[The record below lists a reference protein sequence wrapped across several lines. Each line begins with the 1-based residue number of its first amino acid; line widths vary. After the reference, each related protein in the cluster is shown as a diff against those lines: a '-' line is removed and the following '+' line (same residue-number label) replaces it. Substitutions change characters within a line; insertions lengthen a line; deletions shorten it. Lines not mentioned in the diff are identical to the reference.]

1 MWMLEQL
8 FLGYIQGVSTE
19 IDVGTHPRIGTYLG
33 TGISSKRVIDA
44 GLVQG

>member
-1 MWMLEQL
+1 MLEQL
-8 FLGYIQGVSTE
+8 FLVYIQGVSTE
-19 IDVGTHPRIGTYLG
+19 IDVGTHARKWTDAG